1 MCAKVQNRRGYM
13 FFEDLDSVYF
23 DIKII
28 NRLGDLMKYTKYS
41 RCDLVV
47 DVQHSK
53 WESCKSRCERTWL
66 ADATSSGSR
75 AGRICSG

>member
-1 MCAKVQNRRGYM
+1 MREKVQNKGGYV
-13 FFEDLDSVYF
+13 FLGDLDSVYY

-41 RCDLVV
+41 RCDLVA
-47 DVQHSK
+47 DMRHSK

-75 AGRICSG
+75 AGQIRLD